1 MEKSLRPTFSFQLG
15 STWLSSEKTTISDL
29 TPKPGVNP
37 QGNRRVPKPPW
48 LIDRIVSGGQTGV
61 DRAAL
66 DVAIALQ
73 IPHGGW
79 CPLGRIAEDGPIP
92 DCYQLEEHPSPK
104 YADRTKRNVIDSDA
118 TLVLY
123 RSSLEGG
130 TLKTFKYA
138 GDLGQPCLKIC
149 LKRPG
154 RMERVCDWLVSNR
167 VRTLNIAG
175 PRASKEPEIYQYAF
189 DYLMKLLTTDN

>member
-1 MEKSLRPTFSFQLG
+1 MGKSLRPAFSFQLG
-15 STWLSSEKTTISDL
+15 STWLSSEQTNISDL
-29 TPKPGVNP
+29 TPKPRVKL
-37 QGNRRVPKPPW
+37 QGNRLALKPPW
-48 LIDRIVSGGQTGV
+48 LLDRIVSGGQTGV

-66 DVAIALQ
+66 DVAIALK

-104 YADRTKRNVIDSDA
+104 YSDRTKQNVVDSDA

-123 RSSLEGG
+123 HSILEGG
-130 TLKTFKYA
+130 TLKTFMHA
-138 GDLGQPCLKIC
+138 GNLGKPCLKIR
-149 LKRPG
+149 LTHPG
-154 RMERVCDWLVSNR
+154 RMERVRDWLESNR

-175 PRASKEPEIYQYAF
+175 PRASKEPEIYQCAF
-189 DYLMKLLTTDN
+189 DYLMQLLT

>member
-1 MEKSLRPTFSFQLG
+1 M
-15 STWLSSEKTTISDL
+15 
-29 TPKPGVNP
+29 
-37 QGNRRVPKPPW
+37 PKPPW
-48 LIDRIVSGGQTGV
+48 HLERIVSGGQTGV

-66 DVAIALQ
+66 DVAIALD

-92 DCYQLEEHPSPK
+92 DFYQLAEHPSPK
-104 YADRTKRNVIDSDA
+104 YADRTKQNVVDSNA

-130 TLKTFKYA
+130 TLKTFMYA
-138 GDLGQPCLKIC
+138 EHQGQPCLKIR
-149 LKRPG
+149 LTHPG
-154 RMERVCDWLVSNR
+154 RLERVREWLIGNQ

-175 PRASKEPEIYQYAF
+175 PRASKEPEIYQCAF
-189 DYLMKLLTTDN
+189 DYLMKLLA